1 LWDKADATR
10 NIFSFWLVLLGL
22 LMVTNLTL
30 ERMEGQIKWYS
41 ERSAWNQEWF
51 KKLKVAEIVAAALVP
66 FAAGLRAPAIVTG
79 LLGVIVVVLESLQ
92 SIYQFQ
98 INWISYRST
107 AEALKHEK
115 YLWYAK
121 AGHYL
126 NAENPEALLAE
137 RIEALISTE
146 NAKWI
151 SDKEQA
157 GKTKPTAN
165 K

>member
-1 LWDKADATR
+1 
-10 NIFSFWLVLLGL
+10 
-22 LMVTNLTL
+22 
-30 ERMEGQIKWYS
+30 
-41 ERSAWNQEWF
+41 
-51 KKLKVAEIVAAALVP
+51 
-66 FAAGLRAPAIVTG
+66 
-79 LLGVIVVVLESLQ
+79 VIVVVLEALQ

-98 INWISYRST
+98 NNWISYRST

-115 YLWYAK
+115 YLWYAG

-157 GKTKPTAN
+157 GKARPTTVQQ
-165 K
+165 

>member
-1 LWDKADATR
+1 
-10 NIFSFWLVLLGL
+10 
-22 LMVTNLTL
+22 VT
-30 ERMEGQIKWYS
+30 EVI
-41 ERSAWNQEWF
+41 
-51 KKLKVAEIVAAALVP
+51 AAALIP
-66 FAAGLRAPAIVTG
+66 FAAGLHAPAVLTG
-79 LLGVIVVVLESLQ
+79 LLGVVVVVLESMQ

-98 INWISYRST
+98 SNWITYRST

-126 NAENPEALLAE
+126 NAQNPEALLAE

-146 NAKWI
+146 NAKWT
-151 SDKEQA
+151 SDKEHA
-157 GKTKPTAN
+157 GEKKVGAE

>member
-1 LWDKADATR
+1 
-10 NIFSFWLVLLGL
+10 
-22 LMVTNLTL
+22 MVTNLTL

-41 ERSAWNQEWF
+41 EKSTWNQDWF
-51 KKLKVAEIVAAALVP
+51 KKLKVIEVASAALIP
-66 FAAGLRAPAIVTG
+66 FAAGLNAPAVLTG
-79 LLGVIVVVLESLQ
+79 FLGVVVVVLESMQ

-98 INWISYRST
+98 SNWITYRST

-126 NAENPEALLAE
+126 NAQNPEALLAE

-157 GKTKPTAN
+157 GKGKAAAVEQ
-165 K
+165 

>member
-1 LWDKADATR
+1 
-10 NIFSFWLVLLGL
+10 VQV
-22 LMVTNLTL
+22 MVTNLTL

-41 ERSAWNQEWF
+41 EKSTWNQEWF
-51 KKLKVAEIVAAALVP
+51 KKLKVVEITAAALVP
-66 FAAGLRAPAIVTG
+66 FAAGIRAPAAVTG
-79 LLGVIVVVLESLQ
+79 LLGVIVVVLEALQ

-98 INWISYRST
+98 SNWISYRST

-115 YLWYAK
+115 YLWYAR

-157 GKTKPTAN
+157 GKAKPTTVQQ
-165 K
+165 

>member
-1 LWDKADATR
+1 ME
-10 NIFSFWLVLLGL
+10 
-22 LMVTNLTL
+22 MVTNITL

-41 ERSAWNQEWF
+41 EKSTWNQEWF
-51 KKLKVAEIVAAALVP
+51 KKLKVAEITAAALVP
-66 FAAGLRAPAIVTG
+66 FAAGISAPPVITG
-79 LLGVIVVVLESLQ
+79 LLGVIVVVLEALQ

-98 INWISYRST
+98 SNWISYRST

-121 AGHYL
+121 AGPYL

-137 RIEALISTE
+137 RIEARISTE

-157 GKTKPTAN
+157 GKAKATTVKN
-165 K
+165 

>member
-1 LWDKADATR
+1 
-10 NIFSFWLVLLGL
+10 
-22 LMVTNLTL
+22 MVTNLTM

-41 ERSAWNQEWF
+41 EKSTWNQEWF
-51 KKLKVAEIVAAALVP
+51 KKLKVAEITAAALVP
-66 FAAGLRAPAIVTG
+66 FAAGIRAPAAVTG
-79 LLGVIVVVLESLQ
+79 LLGVIVVVLEALQ

-98 INWISYRST
+98 SNWISYRST

-115 YLWYAK
+115 YLWYAR

-126 NAENPEALLAE
+126 NPENPEALLAE

-157 GKTKPTAN
+157 GKAKATTVQQ
-165 K
+165 

>member
-1 LWDKADATR
+1 
-10 NIFSFWLVLLGL
+10 
-22 LMVTNLTL
+22 MVTNLTL

-41 ERSAWNQEWF
+41 EKSAWNQDWF
-51 KKLKVAEIVAAALVP
+51 KKLKVTEVIAAALIP
-66 FAAGLRAPAIVTG
+66 FAAGLHAPAVLTG
-79 LLGVIVVVLESLQ
+79 LLGVVVVVLESMQ

-98 INWISYRST
+98 SNWITYRTT

-151 SDKEQA
+151 LDKEHAGEKKVGAEQQA
-157 GKTKPTAN
+157 LISN
-165 K
+165 

>member
-1 LWDKADATR
+1 
-10 NIFSFWLVLLGL
+10 
-22 LMVTNLTL
+22 MVTNLTL

-41 ERSAWNQEWF
+41 EKSAWNQNCF
-51 KKLKVAEIVAAALVP
+51 KKLKVTEVISAALIP
-66 FAAGLRAPAIVTG
+66 FAAGLEAPAAITG
-79 LLGVIVVVLESLQ
+79 LLGVVVVVLESLQ

-98 INWISYRST
+98 SNWITYRST

-146 NAKWI
+146 NAKWT
-151 SDKEQA
+151 SDKEHA
-157 GKTKPTAN
+157 GAKKAAAEQ
-165 K
+165 

>member
-1 LWDKADATR
+1 MVA
-10 NIFSFWLVLLGL
+10 NI
-22 LMVTNLTL
+22 TL
-30 ERMEGQIKWYS
+30 ERLEGGIKWYS
-41 ERSAWNQEWF
+41 DKSGWNQDRF
-51 KKLKVAEIVAAALVP
+51 KKLKVAEIIAAALVP
-66 FAAGLRAPAIVTG
+66 FAAGLSAPAIVTG
-79 LLGVIVVVLESLQ
+79 LLGVTVVVLESLQ

-98 INWISYRST
+98 GNWISYRST

-121 AGHYL
+121 AGNYL
-126 NAENPEALLAE
+126 NATNPEALLAE

-157 GKTKPTAN
+157 GKAKPARS
-165 K
+165 

>member
-1 LWDKADATR
+1 
-10 NIFSFWLVLLGL
+10 
-22 LMVTNLTL
+22 
-30 ERMEGQIKWYS
+30 MEGQIKWYS
-41 ERSAWNQEWF
+41 EKSAWNQDWF
-51 KKLKVAEIVAAALVP
+51 KKLKVTEVIAAALIP
-66 FAAGLRAPAIVTG
+66 FAAGLHAPAVLTG
-79 LLGVIVVVLESLQ
+79 LLGVVVVVLESMQ

-98 INWISYRST
+98 SNWITYRTT

-115 YLWYAK
+115 YLWYAR

-151 SDKEQA
+151 MDKEHAGEKKVGAEQQA
-157 GKTKPTAN
+157 LISN
-165 K
+165 

>member
-1 LWDKADATR
+1 
-10 NIFSFWLVLLGL
+10 
-22 LMVTNLTL
+22 MVTNLTL

-41 ERSAWNQEWF
+41 EKSTWNQEWF
-51 KKLKVAEIVAAALVP
+51 KKLKVAEITAAALVP
-66 FAAGLRAPAIVTG
+66 FAAGIRAPAAVTG
-79 LLGVIVVVLESLQ
+79 LLGVIVVVLEALQ

-98 INWISYRST
+98 SNWISYRST

-115 YLWYAK
+115 YLWYAR

-157 GKTKPTAN
+157 GKAKPTTVQQ
-165 K
+165 

>member
-1 LWDKADATR
+1 MAA
-10 NIFSFWLVLLGL
+10 
-22 LMVTNLTL
+22 NLTL
-30 ERMEGQIKWYS
+30 DRLEDQIKWYS
-41 ERSAWNQEWF
+41 MSSRWNQNWF
-51 KKLKVAEIVAAALVP
+51 KRLKVAEIIAAALVP
-66 FAAGLRAPAIVTG
+66 FFAGWGSYPTITG
-79 LLGVIVVVLESLQ
+79 LLGVIVVVLVSLQ

-98 INWISYRST
+98 SNWISYRST

-126 NAENPEALLAE
+126 NDENPEALLAE

-146 NAKWI
+146 NAKWV

-157 GKTKPTAN
+157 GKAKPTTVQ
-165 K
+165 

>member
-1 LWDKADATR
+1 
-10 NIFSFWLVLLGL
+10 
-22 LMVTNLTL
+22 MVTNITL

-41 ERSAWNQEWF
+41 EKSTWNQEWF
-51 KKLKVAEIVAAALVP
+51 KKLKVAEIIAAALVP
-66 FAAGLRAPAIVTG
+66 FAAGIRAPPIITG
-79 LLGVIVVVLESLQ
+79 LLGVIVVVLEALQ

-98 INWISYRST
+98 SNWISYRSN

-115 YLWYAK
+115 YLWYAR
-121 AGHYL
+121 AGPYL
-126 NAENPEALLAE
+126 NDENPEALLAE

-157 GKTKPTAN
+157 GKAKATTVQQ
-165 K
+165 

>member
-1 LWDKADATR
+1 
-10 NIFSFWLVLLGL
+10 
-22 LMVTNLTL
+22 MVTNITL

-41 ERSAWNQEWF
+41 EKSTWNQEWF
-51 KKLKVAEIVAAALVP
+51 KKLKVAEIIAAALVP
-66 FAAGLRAPAIVTG
+66 FAAGIRAPAAFTG
-79 LLGVIVVVLESLQ
+79 LLGVIVVVLEALQ

-98 INWISYRST
+98 SNWISYRST

-115 YLWYAK
+115 YLWYAR

-157 GKTKPTAN
+157 GKAKPTTVQQ
-165 K
+165 

>member
-1 LWDKADATR
+1 
-10 NIFSFWLVLLGL
+10 
-22 LMVTNLTL
+22 MVTNLTL

-41 ERSAWNQEWF
+41 EKSAWNQDWF
-51 KKLKVAEIVAAALVP
+51 KKLKVTEVIAAALIP
-66 FAAGLRAPAIVTG
+66 FAAGLHAPAVLTG
-79 LLGVIVVVLESLQ
+79 LLGVVVVVLESMQ

-98 INWISYRST
+98 SNWITYRTT
-107 AEALKHEK
+107 AEAMKHEK

-151 SDKEQA
+151 MDKAQA
-157 GKTKPTAN
+157 GEKKMEAEQ
-165 K
+165 

>member
-1 LWDKADATR
+1 
-10 NIFSFWLVLLGL
+10 
-22 LMVTNLTL
+22 MVTNLTL

-41 ERSAWNQEWF
+41 EKSAWNQDWF
-51 KKLKVAEIVAAALVP
+51 KKLKVTEVIAAALIP
-66 FAAGLRAPAIVTG
+66 FAAGLHAPAVLTG
-79 LLGVIVVVLESLQ
+79 LLGVVVVVLESMQ

-98 INWISYRST
+98 SNWITYRTT

-115 YLWYAK
+115 YLWYAR

-151 SDKEQA
+151 MDKEHAGEKKVGAEQQA
-157 GKTKPTAN
+157 LISN
-165 K
+165 

>member
-1 LWDKADATR
+1 VVS
-10 NIFSFWLVLLGL
+10 NI
-22 LMVTNLTL
+22 TL
-30 ERMEGQIKWYS
+30 ERLEDQIKWYS
-41 ERSAWNQEWF
+41 RSSKWNQNWF
-51 KKLKVAEIVAAALVP
+51 KRLKVAEIVAAALVP
-66 FAAGLRAPAIVTG
+66 FFAGWGSYPTITG
-79 LLGVIVVVLESLQ
+79 LLGVIVVVLVSLQ

-98 INWISYRST
+98 SNWISYRST

-115 YLWYAK
+115 YLWYAG

-126 NAENPEALLAE
+126 KAENPEALLAE

-157 GKTKPTAN
+157 GKAKPATV
-165 K
+165 

>member
-1 LWDKADATR
+1 
-10 NIFSFWLVLLGL
+10 
-22 LMVTNLTL
+22 MVPNLTL

-41 ERSAWNQEWF
+41 EKSVWNHDWF
-51 KKLKVAEIVAAALVP
+51 KKLKVTEVIAAALIP
-66 FAAGLRAPAIVTG
+66 FAAGLHDPAVLTG
-79 LLGVIVVVLESLQ
+79 FLGVVVVVLESMQ
-92 SIYQFQ
+92 SIYQLQ
-98 INWISYRST
+98 SNWITYRSI

-151 SDKEQA
+151 SDKEHA
-157 GKTKPTAN
+157 GKGKAEAEQ
-165 K
+165 